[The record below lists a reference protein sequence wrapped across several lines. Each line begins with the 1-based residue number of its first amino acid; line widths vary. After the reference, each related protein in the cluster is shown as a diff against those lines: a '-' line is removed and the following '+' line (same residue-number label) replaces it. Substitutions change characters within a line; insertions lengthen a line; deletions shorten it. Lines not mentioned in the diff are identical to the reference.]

1 MKSTYFLLSAMTAS
15 LLLVGCNGD
24 NVDTGSNEINSKK
37 ISSSEVNVSQS
48 SKNENSEVE
57 RVVTHGNFV
66 EYETEAELFADAE
79 LVVIASTNEDF
90 MDREHIVKYV
100 PSSDEEEGLPKA
112 IEDFYTKTSIT
123 VEQVLKQP
131 ASEKVAD
138 NKKISVIEPIALL
151 EDGSKILSVE
161 NYQEISRGQQYII
174 YLKKNTNGEYGV
186 INMTNGR
193 FNLESTDQIV
203 NLAEHGHDNDKA
215 KHEKMKDTVKN
226 RFAKEIA
233 KAKK

>member
-1 MKSTYFLLSAMTAS
+1 MKSTYFLLSAMAAS
-15 LLLVGCNGD
+15 LLLVGCDGD
-24 NVDTGSNEINSKK
+24 NVGTGSNDSIPKE
-37 ISSSEVNVSQS
+37 ISSSEVNALQTST
-48 SKNENSEVE
+48 NEAKEVE

-100 PSSDEEEGLPKA
+100 PGSDEEEGLPKA

-123 VEQVLKQP
+123 VERVLKQP
-131 ASEKVAD
+131 ASNKVEETEKM
-138 NKKISVIEPIALL
+138 SVIEPIALL

-161 NYQEISRGQQYII
+161 NYHEILKGRQYII
-174 YLKKNTNGEYGV
+174 YLKKNTKGEYGV
-186 INMTNGR
+186 INMNNGR
-193 FNLESTDQIV
+193 FNLESTDQII
-203 NLAEHGHDNDKA
+203 NLTEHGHDNDKA
-215 KHEKMKDTVKN
+215 KHEKMKDSVKN

>member
-15 LLLVGCNGD
+15 LLLVGCDGD
-24 NVDTGSNEINSKK
+24 NVGTGSNDSIPKE
-37 ISSSEVNVSQS
+37 ISSSEVNALQTST
-48 SKNENSEVE
+48 NEAKEVE

-100 PSSDEEEGLPKA
+100 PGSDEEEGLPKA

-123 VEQVLKQP
+123 VERVLKQP
-131 ASEKVAD
+131 ASKKVEETEKM
-138 NKKISVIEPIALL
+138 SVIEPIALL

-161 NYQEISRGQQYII
+161 NYHEILKGRQYII
-174 YLKKNTNGEYGV
+174 YLKKNTKGEYGV
-186 INMTNGR
+186 INMNNGR
-193 FNLESTDQIV
+193 FNLESTDQII

-215 KHEKMKDTVKN
+215 KHEKMKDIVKN